1 MTLQILSY
9 QKLLL
14 SLLVSSFLLGDADT
28 TDIDLDAL
36 WESTVWEEIEEINEI
51 EGEVEQVT
59 SVAGVR
65 GAEAEDEAL
74 EHLYYRKSMKGLS
87 KMELQKALGK
97 LLKKRSITKNPT
109 ALKKINGYTFDWIPK
124 EDVHINEGHDVGVVA
139 QEVEEVLPEV
149 CTTRDNG
156 YKAVKYEKLTPLLI
170 ECIKKQQEQLD
181 KQQEQIENLQEQIN
195 MLSNK

>member
-1 MTLQILSY
+1 MTLRILSY

-59 SVAGVR
+59 SVAVGR

-74 EHLYYRKSMKGLS
+74 EHLYYRKSMKRLS
-87 KMELQKALGK
+87 QVELQKALGR
-97 LLKKRSITKNPT
+97 LLKKKSTVTDSLTLSKIDSYIKQ
-109 ALKKINGYTFDWIPK
+109 LKKK
-124 EDVHINEGHDVGVVA
+124 
-139 QEVEEVLPEV
+139 
-149 CTTRDNG
+149 
-156 YKAVKYEKLTPLLI
+156 
-170 ECIKKQQEQLD
+170 IK
-181 KQQEQIENLQEQIN
+181 I
-195 MLSNK
+195 

>member
-51 EGEVEQVT
+51 ECEVEQVT

-74 EHLYYRKSMKGLS
+74 EHLYYRKSMKRLS
-87 KMELQKALGK
+87 QVELQKALGR
-97 LLKKRSITKNPT
+97 LLKKKSTVTDSLTLSKIDSYIKQ
-109 ALKKINGYTFDWIPK
+109 LKKK
-124 EDVHINEGHDVGVVA
+124 
-139 QEVEEVLPEV
+139 
-149 CTTRDNG
+149 
-156 YKAVKYEKLTPLLI
+156 
-170 ECIKKQQEQLD
+170 IK
-181 KQQEQIENLQEQIN
+181 I
-195 MLSNK
+195 

>member
-1 MTLQILSY
+1 MTLRILSW

-74 EHLYYRKSMKGLS
+74 EHLYYRKSMKKLS
-87 KMELQKALGK
+87 QVELQKALGR
-97 LLKKRSITKNPT
+97 LLKKKSTVTDSLTLSKINKYIKQ
-109 ALKKINGYTFDWIPK
+109 LKKK
-124 EDVHINEGHDVGVVA
+124 
-139 QEVEEVLPEV
+139 
-149 CTTRDNG
+149 
-156 YKAVKYEKLTPLLI
+156 
-170 ECIKKQQEQLD
+170 IK
-181 KQQEQIENLQEQIN
+181 I
-195 MLSNK
+195 

>member
-1 MTLQILSY
+1 MRYGITLMTLRILSY

-74 EHLYYRKSMKGLS
+74 EHLYYRKSMKKLS
-87 KMELQKALGK
+87 QVELQKALGR
-97 LLKKRSITKNPT
+97 LLKKKSTVTDSLTLSKIDKYIKQ
-109 ALKKINGYTFDWIPK
+109 LKKK
-124 EDVHINEGHDVGVVA
+124 
-139 QEVEEVLPEV
+139 
-149 CTTRDNG
+149 
-156 YKAVKYEKLTPLLI
+156 
-170 ECIKKQQEQLD
+170 IK
-181 KQQEQIENLQEQIN
+181 I
-195 MLSNK
+195 

>member
-1 MTLQILSY
+1 MTLRILSW

-74 EHLYYRKSMKGLS
+74 EHLYYRKSMKRLS
-87 KMELQKALGK
+87 QVELQKALGR
-97 LLKKRSITKNPT
+97 LLKKKSTVTDSLTLSKIDSYIKQ
-109 ALKKINGYTFDWIPK
+109 LKKK
-124 EDVHINEGHDVGVVA
+124 
-139 QEVEEVLPEV
+139 
-149 CTTRDNG
+149 
-156 YKAVKYEKLTPLLI
+156 
-170 ECIKKQQEQLD
+170 IK
-181 KQQEQIENLQEQIN
+181 I
-195 MLSNK
+195 

>member
-74 EHLYYRKSMKGLS
+74 EHLYYRKSMKRLS
-87 KMELQKALGK
+87 QVELQKALGR
-97 LLKKRSITKNPT
+97 LLKMKSTVTDSLTLSKIDSYIKQ
-109 ALKKINGYTFDWIPK
+109 LKKK
-124 EDVHINEGHDVGVVA
+124 
-139 QEVEEVLPEV
+139 
-149 CTTRDNG
+149 
-156 YKAVKYEKLTPLLI
+156 
-170 ECIKKQQEQLD
+170 IK
-181 KQQEQIENLQEQIN
+181 I
-195 MLSNK
+195 

>member
-1 MTLQILSY
+1 MRYGITHMTLRILSY

-14 SLLVSSFLLGDADT
+14 SLLVSNFLLGDADT

-74 EHLYYRKSMKGLS
+74 EHLYYRKSMKKLS
-87 KMELQKALGK
+87 QVELQKALGR
-97 LLKKRSITKNPT
+97 LLKKKSTVTDSLTLSKIDKYIKQ
-109 ALKKINGYTFDWIPK
+109 LKKK
-124 EDVHINEGHDVGVVA
+124 
-139 QEVEEVLPEV
+139 
-149 CTTRDNG
+149 
-156 YKAVKYEKLTPLLI
+156 
-170 ECIKKQQEQLD
+170 IK
-181 KQQEQIENLQEQIN
+181 I
-195 MLSNK
+195 